1 MRQMLAIAT
10 LVNSIKYIEQRRF
23 LPYIISIFIA
33 SQIHT
38 SAVILYPLYL
48 LTFYSGRRDMINILI
63 VILYV
68 ILLLSSEHMR
78 DLIEGV
84 ASIAGE
90 EEAVDYYL
98 ENAVFQQGGSGL
110 GNIIKVFTLLY
121 LAVTLYTRDNK
132 GRVLFLLL
140 IAGTFII
147 PFSSVIPMMGRLGYY
162 FGVCGMACYPIML
175 KDDVVEG
182 GNGLSAKRVCSAGVL
197 LTVLVLTIFEYMTFF
212 VNPIWVDKF
221 STYHTIFEAL

>member
-1 MRQMLAIAT
+1 
-10 LVNSIKYIEQRRF
+10 
-23 LPYIISIFIA
+23 
-33 SQIHT
+33 
-38 SAVILYPLYL
+38 
-48 LTFYSGRRDMINILI
+48 MINILI

-121 LAVTLYTRDNK
+121 LAVTF
-132 GRVLFLLL
+132 LFSLRSICVEYKEHTKSLL
-140 IAGTFII
+140 I
-147 PFSSVIPMMGRLGYY
+147 
-162 FGVCGMACYPIML
+162 
-175 KDDVVEG
+175 
-182 GNGLSAKRVCSAGVL
+182 
-197 LTVLVLTIFEYMTFF
+197 
-212 VNPIWVDKF
+212 
-221 STYHTIFEAL
+221 